1 MFMKE
6 QKGNTDSGYDE
17 AWQVIRY
24 GTLRV
29 TFSPSFK
36 VHRILNEKLKLSE
49 KRLNVRVSVLVNL
62 LRNDLH

>member
-1 MFMKE
+1 MPFKSRLAQAQKLDMVVKE
-6 QKGNTDSGYDE
+6 QNDNTDPGYDE

-36 VHRILNEKLKLSE
+36 VPKILNQRIKLSE
-49 KRLNVRVSVLVNL
+49 K
-62 LRNDLH
+62 